1 MYKTSVK
8 SNVDG
13 FTHTDEI
20 IKMLKSTR
28 YKLNLTTVR
37 MEPTASGLQN

>member
-13 FTHTDEI
+13 ITHTVTDKM
-20 IKMLKSTR
+20 IKMLKSTMDEVQYCR
-28 YKLNLTTVR
+28 EIT
-37 MEPTASGLQN
+37 